1 MKMMTYL
8 NRLGGRTRG
17 DNHLGLRCRLLGEIA
32 HVLSMLWLVP
42 HRASLLSRQLLDS
55 CDGGEREGIGR
66 VQSARYAVDGVLL
79 GQLGSGGVGGRIE
92 AARLILLLR
101 VLLACKG
108 TATQAIFEHLIGK

>member
-1 MKMMTYL
+1 M
-8 NRLGGRTRG
+8 
-17 DNHLGLRCRLLGEIA
+17 
-32 HVLSMLWLVP
+32 LSMLWLVP